1 MLREFAQRARV
12 AQRARGLQINT
23 EAGGAFLLLFLC
35 GAASSLRRASSTI
48 TNNRDRMSRRFSLTS
63 NPVRAS
69 ESQDEAEPL
78 LGDAGVAER
87 AGDVDAARDD
97 GGETQLILTFAVR
110 TTLPP
115 SPRRAP
121 AGEGAGPRNSAAAG
135 PVGASSAARK
145 SASAARVGRIDG
157 RPSPRGR
164 HRGAPRSPGGRRR
177 PSTSPTPTALR
188 PRATLET
195 VAPRRR
201 GAPGSA
207 DSAAQS
213 LRWCFRRAGHSCPAP

>member
-110 TTLPP
+110 TIPPP
-115 SPRRAP
+115 SPRRAR
-121 AGEGAGPRNSAAAG
+121 AGEGAGPLNSAAAG

-145 SASAARVGRIDG
+145 SASAARAGRIDG

-164 HRGAPRSPGGRRR
+164 RRGAPRSPGGRRR
-177 PSTSPTPTALR
+177 PSMSPTR
-188 PRATLET
+188 GEQPRRARLET
-195 VAPRRR
+195 AARRRR
-201 GAPGSA
+201 GAPAMSGS
-207 DSAAQS
+207 S
-213 LRWCFRRAGHSCPAP
+213 G